1 MSCSLEFSPKSSPIN
16 TTNNF
21 SSSSQSYNDLINYCS
36 IRKQFFR
43 IIPQYMNINNK
54 KLISQKKSSSSI
66 EEYRKYKQEIISLKE
81 SIALLKEKKQ
91 KKLEQIE
98 ELRCLM
104 RKVGNKQYNN
114 YSKNN
119 NINNYH
125 HDRETKEQRNN
136 DQRFRCNPNNDKKQ
150 QCCFDTTKGTSEDVE
165 GGLSLMPP
173 EKMKIQP
180 LKVEIIQNKIIK
192 VILFLVIV
200 VVLIVYVI
208 RIVGAVVLPQEMQK
222 QTRLKAWKVIYL
234 HHCLRKRTEELCLC
248 YLDKIIKLNAGNEK
262 TFWFNLIIIIKDYF
276 TNLLNNFNDIIFFP
290 YFSLLFLS
298 FFIFPFILFNQFIFT
313 KIKIFH
319 FLFFIYK
326 NKFNILRVL
335 N

>member
-54 KLISQKKSSSSI
+54 KLISQKKSSSNI

-165 GGLSLMPP
+165 GGLSLMPSTSGISSGKDEDTAP
-173 EKMKIQP
+173 EGGNYPEQDN
-180 LKVEIIQNKIIK
+180 QSDF
-192 VILFLVIV
+192 ILSNSSSINSICNSDYWRCCF
-200 VVLIVYVI
+200 
-208 RIVGAVVLPQEMQK
+208 A
-222 QTRLKAWKVIYL
+222 
-234 HHCLRKRTEELCLC
+234 
-248 YLDKIIKLNAGNEK
+248 AGNEK
-262 TFWFNLIIIIKDYF
+262 ADSLKGLEGNGSS
-276 TNLLNNFNDIIFFP
+276 
-290 YFSLLFLS
+290 SLLEKE
-298 FFIFPFILFNQFIFT
+298 N
-313 KIKIFH
+313 
-319 FLFFIYK
+319 
-326 NKFNILRVL
+326 
-335 N
+335 